1 MCSAENG
8 LVARADRRDPNHL
21 RLADAFLSRITEDE
35 TGIWELDDEARS
47 QSPELSAGDRFAAS
61 REALTLL
68 VTAGL
73 VQAWRSPPFAATG
86 DPLTTQ
92 AALALIGRADSWISP
107 SDAEGSTLTVMLM
120 ATESGL
126 DFYFGGRKLA
136 G

>member
-1 MCSAENG
+1 MAWMAG
-8 LVARADRRDPNHL
+8 TDRRDPKHL

-47 QSPELSAGDRFAAS
+47 QSPELSAEDRSAAA
-61 REALTLL
+61 REAVTLL
-68 VTAGL
+68 LTAGF

-86 DPLTTQ
+86 DPLNTQ
-92 AALALIGRADSWISP
+92 TALALIGRTDTWISP

-120 ATESGL
+120 ATESGR